1 MSAGKKLLFTQIA
14 LADTFKKERLLLG
27 TKDSYWYWLQETLL
41 QKRNRMYGMAKEA
54 ELKPIIPD
62 GGYFMVADISSLS
75 K

>member
-14 LADTFKKERLLLG
+14 LADTFKQERLLLG

-41 QKRNRMYGMAKEA
+41 QQRNRMYGMAKEA
-54 ELKPIIPD
+54 GLKPIIPD

>member
-14 LADTFKKERLLLG
+14 LADTFKQERLLLG

-41 QKRNRMYGMAKEA
+41 QKRNRMYDMAKKA
-54 ELKPIIPD
+54 GLKPIIPD